1 MSREVPK
8 GAVSEVKQQ
17 ELLQFLKLSRKSSK
31 HTCTYTHT
39 HTHTHSQCVGH
50 SYISYLQ
57 TSQICQNM
65 SRR

>member
-17 ELLQFLKLSRKSSK
+17 ELLQFLKLSRKSSNT
-31 HTCTYTHT
+31 HAHTHT
-39 HTHTHSQCVGH
+39 HTHTHTQCVGH

-65 SRR
+65 RR